1 MAGKITGF
9 FIEFTLVF
17 SLILTIIGV
26 ILFIIG
32 ITSVLDMNILNL
44 SADVLNWNIY
54 FLIIGFF
61 VLIAGIYY
69 LFTYYKNRNFMLEEL
84 ATNKRS
90 ELLKKHTELKQT
102 AKRMPSKY
110 MKLLKEKEEEF
121 KIK

>member
-17 SLILTIIGV
+17 SLILTILGL

-32 ITSVLDMNILNL
+32 ITSVMEMNILNL
-44 SADVLNWNIY
+44 SPDILNWNIY

-69 LFTYYKNRNFMLEEL
+69 LFTFYKNRNFILEEL

-90 ELLKKHTELKQT
+90 ELIKKHTELKQT
-102 AKRMPSKY
+102 AKRLPSKY
-110 MKLLKEKEEEF
+110 KRMLKEKEEEF

>member
-9 FIEFTLVF
+9 FIEFTLIF
-17 SLILTIIGV
+17 SLILTILGLIM
-26 ILFIIG
+26 FIIG
-32 ITSVLDMNILNL
+32 ITSVMDMNILNL
-44 SADVLNWNIY
+44 SADILNWNIY
-54 FLIIGFF
+54 FLLIGFF

-84 ATNKRS
+84 TTNKRS

-110 MKLLKEKEEEF
+110 KKMLKEKEEEF